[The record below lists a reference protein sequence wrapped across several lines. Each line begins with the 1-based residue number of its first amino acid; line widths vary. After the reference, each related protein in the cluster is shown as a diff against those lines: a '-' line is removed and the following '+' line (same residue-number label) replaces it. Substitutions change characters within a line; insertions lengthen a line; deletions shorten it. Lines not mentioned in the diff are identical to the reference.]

1 MLINEVC
8 KECNLTKKAI
18 EYYESQGLLTPKKDT
33 NGYRIYKEQDVSLLK
48 EISLLRKLDI
58 SISDIKSI
66 FASKDKKEALANCK
80 TKMGLQLQHMK
91 TQYECLEYL
100 IDHDYNTS
108 KAFNYIE
115 TKLNHDSVIKDKL
128 LDAFPGNYGK
138 FICIHFGKFLD
149 EKIDTDK
156 KAVAYQNIIGFLDDL
171 NELDFPKELENY
183 LNEAF
188 EKFSEAD
195 LKKIDENVYE
205 ALDDYDSYI
214 EKNKETIEAYLE
226 YKNSDE
232 FKNSPAF
239 KMQQLL
245 IDFQSQSGYTDIL
258 IPNMRILSDSYDK
271 YLNQLHEMNEK
282 FIADHPQAKDM
293 Y

>member
-18 EYYESQGLLTPKKDT
+18 EYYESQELITPKKDT
-33 NGYRIYKEQDVSLLK
+33 NGYRIFTKRDVSVLK

-58 SISDIKSI
+58 SIADIKTILVS
-66 FASKDKKEALANCK
+66 SDKKEALTDCK
-80 TKMGLQLQHMK
+80 AKMELQIQHMK

-100 IDHDYNTS
+100 IDNDCNTLKS
-108 KAFNYIE
+108 FNYIE

-138 FICIHFGKFLD
+138 FICMHFGKFLNG
-149 EKIDTDK
+149 KIDTDK

-171 NELDFPKELENY
+171 NELDFPKELEEY
-183 LNEAF
+183 LNKTF

-195 LKKIDENVYE
+195 LKKMDESVYE
-205 ALDDYDSYI
+205 ALDDYDGYI
-214 EKNKETIEAYLE
+214 EKNKETIDAYLE

-258 IPNMRILSDSYDK
+258 IPNMRILSYSYDK
-271 YLNQLHEMNEK
+271 YLNKLHEMNKK
-282 FIADHPQAKDM
+282 FIADHPQVKDM